1 MNVYE
6 IDAPD
11 RAGATK
17 IAQAIYA
24 DIRNSHDW
32 GRQFPERP
40 DADVLDRLAAASP
53 REMRRTI
60 LAAFGNAKLAGH
72 DAIEAEDLPEG
83 RNARKA
89 RIGF

>member
-1 MNVYE
+1 MNVYAIE
-6 IDAPD
+6 PPD
-11 RAGATK
+11 RAGAMR

-32 GRQFPERP
+32 GRQFPERL
-40 DADVLDRLAAASP
+40 DDEVLDRLAGASP

-60 LAAFGNAKLAGH
+60 LAAFGTAKLAGH
-72 DAIEAEDLPEG
+72 DEVTVDDLAEG